1 MCLTIIENIGGQSKA
16 PRSELMVELNSK
28 RAWVLSATA
37 QGLLLNFV
45 IEPRLTS
52 LLRREKCTPY

>member
-1 MCLTIIENIGGQSKA
+1 
-16 PRSELMVELNSK
+16 MVELNSK

-45 IEPRLTS
+45 IEPRLVT
-52 LLRREKCTPY
+52 LLCREKCTPY

>member
-1 MCLTIIENIGGQSKA
+1 
-16 PRSELMVELNSK
+16 MVELNRK

-45 IEPRLTS
+45 IEPRLAT
-52 LLRREKCTPY
+52 LLCREKCTPY